1 MILLISSSN
10 RAEQFASSLRQS
22 FGEEVH
28 MVATGKQALSKLR
41 NNEFSAM
48 VLDETFVETEGEV
61 IDLLMHHSGMAVPV
75 YVNLAISAP
84 ERVVREVRAGFR
96 RHEEAKLIAIRA
108 AESMLRTELR
118 GAITGILLSTE
129 LALRS
134 PEMPHDAAEKL
145 RSVCQLATDIRN
157 RLETIQ

>member
-1 MILLISSSN
+1 MLLISSSS
-10 RAEQFASSLRQS
+10 RAAEFTCSLVQA
-22 FGEEVH
+22 FGEEVQT
-28 MVATGKQALSKLR
+28 AETGKQALSRLR
-41 NNEFSAM
+41 SSEFSAI
-48 VLDETFVETEGEV
+48 VLDETFVETEGEN

-84 ERVVREVRAGFR
+84 ARLVREVKVALR
-96 RHEEAKLIAIRA
+96 RQEEAKLIAMRA

-118 GAITGILLSTE
+118 GAVTGILLSTE

-145 RSVCQLATDIRN
+145 RSVCQLASDIRN
-157 RLETIQ
+157 RLETVQ